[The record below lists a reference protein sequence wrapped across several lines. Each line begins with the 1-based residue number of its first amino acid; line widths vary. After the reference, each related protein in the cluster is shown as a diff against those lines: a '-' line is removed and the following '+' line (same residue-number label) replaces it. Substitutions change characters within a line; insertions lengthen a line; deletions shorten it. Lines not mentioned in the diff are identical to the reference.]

1 MGIQLSAVCQAH
13 EFKDLRFR
21 TGEKGPYREV
31 NKSNLI
37 RFPIPGTV
45 DMVGHKVSLIIQ
57 SALSG
62 VDLPVPSDAR
72 QLHMQY
78 QQDQM
83 TVWQAIKRLVR
94 CIIDFSIHREDS
106 ITAQNSLMFFRSIS
120 AMGWDD
126 SPMQMKQIENIGIAS
141 IRKLAGAGITSI
153 EMLEE
158 TEPHKIESTLKK
170 APPYG
175 RKLLEILKGFPKLR
189 VSISLG
195 GRLVSGRALL

>member
-1 MGIQLSAVCQAH
+1 
-13 EFKDLRFR
+13 
-21 TGEKGPYREV
+21 
-31 NKSNLI
+31 
-37 RFPIPGTV
+37 
-45 DMVGHKVSLIIQ
+45 MVGHKISLLIQ
-57 SALSG
+57 SALCG
-62 VDLPVPSDAR
+62 IDLPVPSDAK

-83 TVWQAIKRLVR
+83 VVWQAIKRLVR

-106 ITAQNSLMFFRSIS
+106 IVAQNSLMLFRSVS

-141 IRKLAGAGITSI
+141 IRKLSGAGITSI
-153 EMLEE
+153 EILEE
-158 TEPHKIESTLKK
+158 TEPHKIESALKK

-189 VSISLG
+189 VSITMM
-195 GRLVSGRALL
+195 GRLVRGQAFV